1 MADALETLRRMQR
14 QAARRGGP
22 VPAQRPTEPPRAN
35 PPGAAD
41 VGAEEETTPVT
52 AGPVMVRGPLDA
64 TTPLTP
70 AARQAL
76 EAAGLIVDLEDG
88 RCVVLGL
95 PAGTVLAWPLGV
107 VDAEGRPL
115 PYLRNAG
122 PVVPFAAADGW
133 KWWRGGL
140 TLGEVLAQ
148 LVAAQKDEETE
159 GGRR

>member
-22 VPAQRPTEPPRAN
+22 VPAQRPTEPARAN
-35 PPGAAD
+35 PPGA
-41 VGAEEETTPVT
+41 

-70 AARQAL
+70 MTRQAL
-76 EAAGLIVDLEDG
+76 EAAGLIVDQEDG
-88 RCVVLGL
+88 RRVVLGL